1 MSDFSDIK
9 RAYDSYQGTGSW
21 GQVKRGLIYTCNGGW
36 IDFGHLNPSS
46 SRPTIG
52 AENLWKQVNV
62 EGPILTRS
70 ECQNYDMNVGYAQ
83 LRMALAGCRGQPDF
97 RFKGGSTGYKVTYR
111 QDHGNRTLKQ
121 KLYPSVERS
130 YVVKHKLT
138 PHQKRSVALA
148 IFQDVSMKFE
158 SRQRFYGGFDFV
170 TDSGFSQEDLV
181 SNLIGFYIGLG
192 LVTQSEAIRK
202 LHPVSRD
209 TSERLWNTNGS
220 VGSNENHTFT
230 PQFIDTDYRNDVKKR
245 CENECVFQPKQLPA
259 FFNSITRAMVGTDFL
274 RL

>member
-1 MSDFSDIK
+1 MSGFDDIK
-9 RAYDSYQGTGSW
+9 KAYDLYQKTGSW
-21 GQVKRGLIYTCNGGW
+21 GLVKRGLVYTCNGGW

-52 AENLWKQVNV
+52 AENLWKQIKN

-70 ECQNYDMNVGYAQ
+70 ECQNQGNIGYVQ
-83 LRMALAGCRGQPDF
+83 LRQALAGCKNRPEF
-97 RFKGGSTGYKVTYR
+97 RFKGGKTGYRVTYR

-130 YVVKHKLT
+130 YVVKHELT
-138 PHQKRSVALA
+138 LPQKKSVALA

-158 SRQRFYGGFDFV
+158 SKQRFYGGFDML

-209 TSERLWNTNGS
+209 TSERLWRANGS
-220 VGSNENHTFT
+220 VGSHENHTFD
-230 PQFIDTDYRNDVKKR
+230 PQLIDTDFINNVKKV
-245 CENECVFQPKQLPA
+245 CEDECIFQPKQLPA
-259 FFNSITRAMVGTDFL
+259 FFNSITPAMVGTDFL